1 MIFILTIGLVA
12 LGSFLFQMF
21 LPWWSIGIIPFVLGY
36 ALSKKG
42 GSAFWASFL
51 GIFLLWGVH
60 ALLIH
65 LTTQG
70 ILSDKMAEVFFLPNG
85 FALVL
90 VTGLFGAIPA
100 GLSGLSGYYLKRL
113 RKPRRS

>member
-1 MIFILTIGLVA
+1 MIFIITVGLVA
-12 LGSFLFQMF
+12 MGSFLLQMF
-21 LPWWSIGIIPFVLGY
+21 LPWWSIGIIPFLLGY
-36 ALSKKG
+36 ALCRR
-42 GSAFWASFL
+42 GSTAFWASFL

-85 FALVL
+85 LTLVL
-90 VTGLFGAIPA
+90 VTAIFGAIPA
-100 GLSGLSGYYLKRL
+100 GLSGLAGYYLKRL
-113 RKPRRS
+113 RKSRR